1 MHQAIVA
8 RVKVQPHPDP
18 EVHSLAV
25 GYVCGET
32 IVVGKDT
39 VDGEL
44 GLYFP
49 CELQLSEQFAKAN
62 DLVRRKDENG
72 NTAGGMFEE
81 NRRVRAQKFRGV
93 KSNGFWCP
101 LSYLA
106 HFGDVSTLSDGDQLD
121 QFNGTTICGK
131 YFTPKTL
138 WVKSGSSMTTA
149 KKNMF
154 FPEHKDTEQLKHCL
168 RNFKAGDSII
178 VTLKVHGTSQRV
190 ARNYVEF
197 PDKWYDKVLNFIGV
211 KRTHFLNGTRRVNLK
226 TGYSY
231 LPYKVNRL
239 KIKII
244 KALRQ
249 IGITI
254 PVKGEGYYST
264 YFRANVAKKF
274 KPFIEKHMQVFF
286 EVVGWEHKG
295 SKIMPSHYTSKSKDK
310 SLKERYG
317 EEITY
322 SYGCNVGEFDIYVYR
337 IAYVL
342 PNGQVNDLTWDQVK
356 EKCNSWGIKHVP
368 ELDRFTFDG
377 RTDSLIERIEAL
389 SDGPDPI
396 DQSHIREGVCVRVDS
411 SEWKCYKNKGWT
423 FKVLE
428 GIAKEQDDYVDQ
440 EEIS

>member
-8 RVKVQPHPDP
+8 RVKVTPHPDP

-72 NTAGGMFEE
+72 NTVGGMFEE

-106 HFGDVSTLSDGDQLD
+106 HFGDVSALSEGDKID
-121 QFNGTTICGK
+121 QFNGVLICGK

-138 WVKSGSSMTTA
+138 RTKSNSSVTA
-149 KKNMF
+149 TKKNVC

-168 RNFKAGDSII
+168 RDFKAGDNLVI
-178 VTLKVHGTSQRV
+178 TLKMHGTSQRV
-190 ARNYVEF
+190 ARNYVQLPE
-197 PDKWYDKVLNFIGV
+197 KWYDKILGLFGINRDRNVMS
-211 KRTHFLNGTRRVNLK
+211 FLNGTRRVTLK
-226 TGYSY
+226 G
-231 LPYKVNRL
+231 NDN
-239 KIKII
+239 
-244 KALRQ
+244 
-249 IGITI
+249 
-254 PVKGEGYYST
+254 GYYSEH
-264 YFRANVAKKF
+264 FRVRVAERLN
-274 KPFIEKHMQVFF
+274 PFLEPHMQVFF
-286 EVVGWEHKG
+286 EVVGWEG
-295 SKIMPSHYTSKSKDK
+295 PDSQIMPCHFTAKSKDK
-310 SLKERYG
+310 ELSKKYG
-317 EEITY
+317 EKITY
-322 SYGCNVGEFDIYVYR
+322 SYGCKPGEFDIYVYR

-342 PNGQVNDLTWDQVK
+342 PTGQTIDLTWDQVK
-356 EKCNSWGIKHVP
+356 KKCESWNVKHVP

-377 RTDSLIERIEAL
+377 RIDSLVEKIEAL